1 MIPLEQT
8 SRFPTGGL
16 ILAIALVLVAC
27 GLVAPASFAGAG
39 TPDPRI
45 VGGTTA
51 APDAWPSQ
59 AALIA
64 SSQANAE
71 QGQFCGGTLID
82 RNWVLTAAHCVTA
95 DDGSQVP
102 ASAVEVAVGIETL
115 SAIRPSDRI
124 EVSSIIV
131 DPDWDREASSGDLA
145 LLRLA
150 DPSGQPT
157 MPLIQPAGEP
167 ETGGG
172 RPAEIAGW
180 GCFAPAVGECTSG
193 GYPDRL
199 LQAKVS
205 FVSDSV
211 CGSRSAWG
219 SQFDPA
225 TMICAGSLST
235 GVPTACFGDSG
246 GPLTANVG
254 GQRVLA
260 GVTSFATQRCST
272 PGVPTVFARVATARP
287 WIEKTV
293 GRMAAVS
300 GIALKPNKTRV
311 EAGGKVVLRVS
322 VTNSGDAATTALVR
336 FKSSNRAKA
345 AVTGSLAIEVG
356 AKSSATGK
364 VTVRTKR
371 GKSGKVSVKATL
383 GSQTAKSTITLKG

>member
-1 MIPLEQT
+1 MALA
-8 SRFPTGGL
+8 SLVLAFGL
-16 ILAIALVLVAC
+16 I
-27 GLVAPASFAGAG
+27 APASFAGAG
-39 TPDPRI
+39 QAAPRI
-45 VGGTTA
+45 IGGTE
-51 APDAWPSQ
+51 APPGAWPSQ
-59 AALIA
+59 VALIA

-71 QGQFCGGTLID
+71 LGQFCGGTLID
-82 RNWVLTAAHCVTA
+82 PEWVLTAAHCVTR

-102 ASAVEVAVGIETL
+102 ASAVDVAVGIETL
-115 SAIRPSDRI
+115 SAIGPSDRI
-124 EVSSIIV
+124 DVASIIV

-150 DPSGQPT
+150 TPSGRPT
-157 MPLIQPAGEP
+157 MPLVQPAGEP
-167 ETGGG
+167 STAGG

-180 GCFAPAVGECTSG
+180 GCFAPAVGECTPG

-211 CGSRSAWG
+211 CGSPSAWG
-219 SQFDPA
+219 SRFDSA
-225 TMICAGSLST
+225 TMICAGSIST
-235 GVPTACFGDSG
+235 GTPTACFGDSG

-260 GVTSFATQRCST
+260 GVTSFATERCST

-293 GRMAAVS
+293 GRVAAIS
-300 GIALKPNKTRV
+300 GIALKPNKTKV
-311 EAGGKVVLRVS
+311 KAGGKVVLRVT

-336 FKSSNRAKA
+336 FRSSNRAKA
-345 AVTGSLAIEVG
+345 TVPGSLPLEVG

-364 VTVRTKR
+364 VTVRTKQ

-383 GSQTAKSTITLKG
+383 GRQGAKSTVTLKG

>member
-1 MIPLEQT
+1 MIPLEQE
-8 SRFPTGGL
+8 SRFRRGGL
-16 ILAIALVLVAC
+16 AFALAALALAFSV
-27 GLVAPASFAGAG
+27 VAPGSFAGSGQAS
-39 TPDPRI
+39 PRI
-45 VGGTTA
+45 VGGTEA
-51 APDAWPSQ
+51 APDAWLSQ

-71 QGQFCGGTLID
+71 LGQFCGGTLID
-82 RNWVLTAAHCVTA
+82 RDWVLTAAHCVTR
-95 DDGSQVP
+95 DDGTQVS
-102 ASAVEVAVGIETL
+102 ASAIDVAVGIETL
-115 SAIRPSDRI
+115 SEIGPSDRI
-124 EVSSIIV
+124 DVSSIIV
-131 DPDWDREASSGDLA
+131 NPDWDREASSGDFA

-150 DPSGQPT
+150 TPSGQPT

-167 ETGGG
+167 ETAGG

-180 GCFAPAVGECTSG
+180 GCFAPAVGECTPG
-193 GYPDRL
+193 GDPDRL
-199 LQAKVS
+199 LQARIS

-211 CGSRSAWG
+211 CGSPSAWG

-225 TMICAGSLST
+225 TMICAGSIST
-235 GVPTACFGDSG
+235 GTPTACFGDSG

-272 PGVPTVFARVATARP
+272 PGVPTVFARVATARS

-293 GRMAAVS
+293 GRVAAVS
-300 GIALKPNKTRV
+300 GIALKPNKTKV
-311 EAGGKVVLRVS
+311 KAGEKVVLRVR

-336 FKSSNRAKA
+336 FKSGNRAKA
-345 AVTGSLAIEVG
+345 TVPGSLALEVG

-371 GKSGKVSVKATL
+371 GRSGKVTVKATL
-383 GSQTAKSTITLKG
+383 GSQTAKSTVTLKG

>member
-1 MIPLEQT
+1 MTPLEQE
-8 SRFPTGGL
+8 SRFRSVGL
-16 ILAIALVLVAC
+16 ALVLAAFVVAF
-27 GLVAPASFAGAG
+27 GLVAPGAFAGAG
-39 TPDPRI
+39 QAAPRI
-45 VGGTTA
+45 IGGTE
-51 APDAWPSQ
+51 APPGAWPSQ
-59 AALIA
+59 VALIA

-71 QGQFCGGTLID
+71 LGQFCGGTLID
-82 RNWVLTAAHCVTA
+82 PEWVLTAAHCVTG

-102 ASAVEVAVGIETL
+102 ASAVDVAVGIETL
-115 SAIRPSDRI
+115 SAIGPSDRI
-124 EVSSIIV
+124 DVASIIV

-150 DPSGQPT
+150 TPSGRPT
-157 MPLIQPAGEP
+157 MPLVQPAGEP
-167 ETGGG
+167 STAGG

-180 GCFAPAVGECTSG
+180 GCFAPAVGECTPG

-211 CGSRSAWG
+211 CGSPSAWG
-219 SQFDPA
+219 SRFDSA
-225 TMICAGSLST
+225 TMICAGSIST
-235 GVPTACFGDSG
+235 GTPTACFGDSG

-260 GVTSFATQRCST
+260 GVTSFATERCST

-293 GRMAAVS
+293 GRVAAIS
-300 GIALKPNKTRV
+300 GIALKPNKTKV
-311 EAGGKVVLRVS
+311 KAGGKVVLRVT
-322 VTNSGDAATTALVR
+322 VTNSGDAATMALVR
-336 FKSSNRAKA
+336 FRSSNRAKA
-345 AVTGSLAIEVG
+345 TVPGSLPLEVG

-364 VTVRTKR
+364 VTVRTKQ

-383 GSQTAKSTITLKG
+383 GRQGAKSTVTLKG